1 VEFVA
6 EGDLPSGSTIDYY
19 VRNDADSAW
28 VEYED
33 GDTPDDLAGVT
44 GQRYYKIQATLTPDA
59 TGQVSPVLR
68 IMGAREIT
76 IEDLS
81 DVAEVVG
88 ITQGIDPITGK
99 GAITEATIQAIQDGE
114 RDYGDAITTLLS
126 SYDIGALEFR
136 LWVGHHDSSVIDRSD
151 WMSVENFLI
160 DDYEVLSG
168 AVRITGLSPLVLV
181 RGKVPIY
188 NTGTNVREP
197 LLYNGTTLKAT
208 YDDLLDGQIALPGRR
223 RGPGVEDDT
232 TTVSKIIEDSDAKA
246 ELDAIAFLNG
256 GGIISSQG
264 RVKYVD
270 LFGEKTIRAV
280 FPSEELEPLSSSP
293 GFKDRNPEYYVP
305 YDWSADEG
313 IYQGERRYYHAAAL
327 TKLGIA
333 RVEAPT
339 ILDPIVAEWITAATL
354 ADTVGDR
361 MIEAFGTGLVTLSFR
376 STYAYPELEP
386 GDLVAVQ
393 TDKFIAR
400 DPNTSKAIKGN
411 LWVLGVVIGITG
423 IWGQAF
429 KVWVR
434 GYEDIFATEATGD
447 VTGFFKRFKALLHHN
462 SDQDKGC
469 DGAWTTLSFDD
480 ENYDDG
486 MTAPDAPTDRWC
498 HSTTTNNSRLTA
510 PAKGTYRVTIE
521 PAVVVTTVFSPQIDV
536 DMRILKNG
544 STSVRQWSLETAE
557 HTTNYRYTYEFSADV
572 DLERDDY
579 VEWQLYAASGGTGNM
594 RFLGQ
599 PSGSLFGMIRR
610 GV

>member
-1 VEFVA
+1 
-6 EGDLPSGSTIDYY
+6 
-19 VRNDADSAW
+19 
-28 VEYED
+28 
-33 GDTPDDLAGVT
+33 
-44 GQRYYKIQATLTPDA
+44 
-59 TGQVSPVLR
+59 
-68 IMGAREIT
+68 
-76 IEDLS
+76 
-81 DVAEVVG
+81 
-88 ITQGIDPITGK
+88 
-99 GAITEATIQAIQDGE
+99 
-114 RDYGDAITTLLS
+114 
-126 SYDIGALEFR
+126 
-136 LWVGHHDSSVIDRSD
+136 
-151 WMSVENFLI
+151 MSIENFLI

-223 RGPGVEDDT
+223 RGPGVEDGT

-293 GFKDRNPEYYVP
+293 GFKDRIPEYYVP

-313 IYQGERRYYHAAAL
+313 IYQEERRYYHAAAL

-361 MIEAFGTGLVTLSFR
+361 MIEAFGTGLVSLSFR

-423 IWGQAF
+423 IWGRAF

-434 GYEDIFATEATGD
+434 GYEDIFSTDATGD
-447 VTGFFKRFKALLHHN
+447 VSGFFRRYKCQVHHN
-462 SDQDKGC
+462 SNQNQGP
-469 DGAWTTLSFDD
+469 GGSQYLNFDD
-480 ENYDDG
+480 EDYDDG
-486 MTAPDAPTDRWC
+486 DC
-498 HSTTTNNSRLTA
+498 HDTVTNNERLTA
-510 PAKGTYRVTIE
+510 PVAGTYQVVFKVEYEITTAFSPATVVNLQVYHNTSSTKIQVNLDTATAATKGT
-521 PAVVVTTVFSPQIDV
+521 
-536 DMRILKNG
+536 
-544 STSVRQWSLETAE
+544 LEIAGE
-557 HTTNYRYTYEFSADV
+557 L
-572 DLERDDY
+572 DLAKDDY
-579 VEWQLYAASGGTGNM
+579 VRLYVSVPANIQINLDTTKF
-594 RFLGQ
+594 RFVRLG
-599 PSGSLFGMIRR
+599 
-610 GV
+610 V